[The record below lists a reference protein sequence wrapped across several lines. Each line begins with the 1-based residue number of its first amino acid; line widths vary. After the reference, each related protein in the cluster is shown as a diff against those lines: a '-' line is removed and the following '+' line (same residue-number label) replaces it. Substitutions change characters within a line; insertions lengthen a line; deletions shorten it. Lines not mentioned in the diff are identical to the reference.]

1 MTLKKYVKPMC
12 TEENSTLDC
21 IMNQGSSRP
30 RNGYGDD
37 NHKHHGPHPVKERN
51 PFEPIDSLNIW

>member
-30 RNGYGDD
+30 GNRYGDEWATSC
-37 NHKHHGPHPVKERN
+37 KKRN
-51 PFEPIDSLNIW
+51 TFEPIDSLNIW